1 MNRLIHRSDYDASA
15 INSNKNIETE
25 ALKNALI
32 DLQVKYDKKC
42 EEMDIILEKTKNEKN
57 EVQLNDRSMPHSH
70 ASPTRKILAETL
82 RNVLERDHVNVS
94 RLIELERMN
103 TRVRYE
109 SEKYH
114 GNDTLI
120 PTSILDQGDP
130 VQHLSIETQYFP
142 SFTTTTQTLTHCVQC
157 ETLTKDLASAR
168 IRIQELEDSLEILT
182 SLKTRENESIKQK
195 LQETFQSLIQVAD
208 AIEGDCNQK
217 LDLYSEKLNRM
228 SNFLASFQNVCTFV
242 DDYDDGDDE
251 AVDPCVDE
259 TYLREQMRTKIA
271 SLRSQVQI
279 IEESLGHTED
289 DIETVFGERQDILIN
304 EVAIEKVNFT
314 QRKDKDIGVSSGG
327 DIAVDQDVSKTSNR
341 ADDGRITVVV
351 NLYTK

>member
-1 MNRLIHRSDYDASA
+1 
-15 INSNKNIETE
+15 
-25 ALKNALI
+25 
-32 DLQVKYDKKC
+32 V
-42 EEMDIILEKTKNEKN
+42 DIILEKTKNEKN
-57 EVQLNDRSMPHSH
+57 EVQLIDRSMPHSH

-94 RLIELERMN
+94 RLIELEIMN

-114 GNDTLI
+114 GNEFPHSFSTLENTLI

-130 VQHLSIETQYFP
+130 VQHLSIETQCFP
-142 SFTTTTQTLTHCVQC
+142 SFTTTPQTLTPCVQC

-289 DIETVFGERQDILIN
+289 DIETVFGERQEILID

-314 QRKDKDIGVSSGG
+314 QRKDNGISVSSGG